1 MHASQSTLARLKNR
15 ARQESASAAA
25 AAVHRPAARRGG
37 SDMASVWDSDSD

>member
-15 ARQESASAAA
+15 ARQESASAA